1 MLETTAVRSWS
12 CRSFYGRAVSFYE
25 VALFSRAQARL
36 NRLFTLIHS
45 AIERCASGYFD
56 VMEAIF
62 LQNTK
67 QGGVPQQVP
76 VVGTAKVSGSVVS
89 VVVNTTVGAVVLNNS
104 PVKAVNDDESK
115 IKTGG
120 RAMKKTMLALA
131 LLLGVAGLVSFV
143 GVMDVSAAATG
154 YTNDDVGYVIVRC
167 TISISVDVLDTNAT
181 WYIAGMST
189 GPITGVTPG
198 ATYYSMSTSSVS
210 IRNSSSGAMTKWT
223 VHVSTIQTKTW
234 TSYGNGE
241 ATLATGWVA
250 DDVDVN
256 LTGWRMGSVAD
267 INTCAL
273 SACFKVD
280 GAVTALDF
288 PINGPDTT
296 SLNLLTMRT
305 ASDDLD
311 TYSITG
317 RFLPISGGSYP
328 TAFGSTANWVLP
340 GQVRSLGFKFSAP
353 TVVSDQNWRRFVL
366 LVSAGQ

>member
-12 CRSFYGRAVSFYE
+12 CRPFYGRAVSFYE

-36 NRLFTLIHS
+36 SRLFTLIHR
-45 AIERCASGYFD
+45 AVERCASGYFD
-56 VMEAIF
+56 VMEAIL

-67 QGGVPQQVP
+67 QGGVSQRVP
-76 VVGTAKVSGSVVS
+76 LVDVARINGA
-89 VVVNTTVGAVVLNNS
+89 VGAV
-104 PVKAVNDDESK
+104 AVNGSVSNRVSK
-115 IKTGG
+115 IQTGG
-120 RAMKKTMLALA
+120 RAMKKTMLALV

-154 YTNDDVGYVIVRC
+154 YTNEDAGYVIVRC

-189 GPITGVTPG
+189 GPITGVSAG

-234 TSYGNGE
+234 TSYANGE

-267 INTCAL
+267 INTCVL

-280 GAVTALDF
+280 GAVTGLDF
-288 PINGPDTT
+288 PINDPDTT
-296 SLNLLTMRT
+296 ALNLLTMRT